1 MKGPRVEGLPKWLG
15 EVRAVLDSKRICSE
29 TSLQEVSWSATS
41 IPPDQEALVPDRV
54 KKVSYCYPIVPNRAG
69 QGARVLGE
77 LNDAGVDLL
86 AYSGFPVGGGRSQLD
101 LVLEDMGA
109 LRRLARRNGWRLSKV
124 KKGFLIQGNDRVG
137 AVHRHLQKLADAGI
151 NVTAADGV
159 SAGQGRYGMILW
171 VKPRDYARAARAL
184 GAR

>member
-1 MKGPRVEGLPKWLG
+1 
-15 EVRAVLDSKRICSE
+15 
-29 TSLQEVSWSATS
+29 
-41 IPPDQEALVPDRV
+41 V
-54 KKVSYCYPIVPNRAG
+54 KKVNYCYPIVPNRAG
-69 QGARVLGE
+69 QGARILSE
-77 LNDAGVDLL
+77 LAREGVDLI
-86 AYSGFPVGGGRSQLD
+86 AYSGFPAGGGKSQLD

-124 KKGFLIQGNDRVG
+124 KKGFHIQGSDQVG

-151 NVTAADGV
+151 NVTAADAV
-159 SAGQGRYGMILW
+159 AAGQGRYGMILW